1 MKLCTLR
8 YHVSLAVVAFLVA
21 FATMTN
27 SGGAQT
33 ITGSIRG
40 TVTDPSGAVVAGVNV
55 TATDTGTSVKT
66 STVTNR
72 QGIYN
77 LQFLP
82 IGEYTITVASPGFES
97 SSIGPF
103 GLEIDQIA
111 KIDTKLKVGNAST
124 TVDVASEVSP
134 ILQTQDATLGTTLS
148 GNTMTSLP
156 MNGLNFQFATL
167 FVPGAVDVSLSAMGG
182 ADGNERDSDWHGT
195 PSFNGNRGQANNYV
209 LDGVEMNE
217 TMNNLSAYSPAPDAI
232 HEMRAITGNANAEY
246 GNVNGGEILIVT
258 RGGTN
263 KFHGSAYDFL
273 QSNKLE
279 ANSFANNYAGVP
291 LTHFTQ
297 NQFGVTVGGPI
308 LKDRLFFFGD
318 YLGFRYHSGG
328 EAKATVADAAMRT
341 GDFSELLGGQY
352 GNIQLYN
359 NQNGAGFSNATE
371 YNDNQIPIN
380 NPVAK
385 FLFANPSLYPLPNV
399 APIPGQG
406 DLDNYLGYTEGQT
419 HNNQGD
425 VRIDF
430 KATSRD
436 AIMGRYTY
444 GDAED
449 FTSHPVVAVIFP
461 STNNYPFQNFVAN
474 WVHTF
479 SASMVNEFRAG
490 LSRTVWAQAI
500 PQDTSGQFGTGGDA
514 KIGIPFTNQA
524 FEGFSLMNFG
534 SFESNFGTQ
543 AIATEFHENN
553 FYYGDDFT
561 WQRGTHTI
569 KFGAQ
574 IVRYQ
579 QNSYYPGNA
588 GALGSFDYSG
598 QYTENS
604 SASNCGVGGNSSCP
618 GYGFADF
625 VMDQSTGAQIGGVA
639 GPVGQRQYRNAYYA
653 QDDWRVRSNLTV
665 NLGLRYAH
673 DEPLFEVNNKEDSV
687 NLSNP
692 SLGLAGIEFAGKDG
706 NSRALYDPYYLEF
719 MPRVGFSWQIDPR
732 SVIRGGYGITDDFEG
747 MGLNL
752 RMTQNA
758 PFLSSFSS
766 FPTPPTATNSGQT
779 PLPVENGFNLAPG
792 ALSVS
797 YFDFNAW
804 NPHIRPSLI
813 QQFNLTWQV
822 LIDSKTTAQIG
833 YVGQLGQHLVVPQ
846 QDDQYSTTAT
856 GHIADGDCSGTIA
869 PAAPFCNLV
878 GNDGNLFETESEAF
892 SNYHALQATLR
903 RREANGLEFTFNYT
917 WARSMTDNAGFY
929 GVFGVAEPSS
939 YFQNVYDPKGDYGP
953 SGDDTRNSFNGY
965 WIYELPFGHGK
976 RFGSGW
982 NRMADEAVGGWK
994 FSGDVIMYSGFP
1006 LTMSSPENY
1015 YVNSFAAHAI
1025 HFRELRIVNRS
1036 PQHWFGTDP
1045 SAIPCLNIDANG
1057 NTVDNGTCAYGVES
1071 ENGFG
1076 NAQNGSERAPGFRQ
1090 VDLSAFKAFRI
1101 TEGQSL
1107 QLRFEAF
1114 NALNLASYAPPDVT
1128 LGDYVT
1134 GRLGLITATN
1144 SSQRVMQV
1152 SLHYK
1157 F

>member
-1 MKLCTLR
+1 MKLCALR
-8 YHVSLAVVAFLVA
+8 CHVLLAVVALFVA
-21 FATMTN
+21 FATITTV
-27 SGGAQT
+27 SAAQT
-33 ITGSIRG
+33 ITASVRG

-55 TATDTGTSVKT
+55 TATNTATGVKT
-66 STVTNR
+66 SKITNQ
-72 QGIYN
+72 QGIYDI
-77 LQFLP
+77 QFLP
-82 IGEYTITVASPGFES
+82 IGEYTVTVERPGFES
-97 SSIGPF
+97 SVIGPF
-103 GLEIDQIA
+103 ALEIDQIA
-111 KIDTKLKVGNAST
+111 KIDTKLKVGNASEK
-124 TVDVASEVSP
+124 VDVSSEVSP

-167 FVPGAVDVSLSAMGG
+167 FVPGAVDPSFASMGG
-182 ADGNERDSDWHGT
+182 ADGNERNADWYGT

-209 LDGVEMNE
+209 IDGVEANE

-232 HEMRAITGNANAEY
+232 AEMRVITGNANAEY

-258 RGGTN
+258 RGGSN

-279 ANSFANNYAGVP
+279 ANSWANNFAGVP

-297 NQFGVTVGGPI
+297 DQFGATIGGPI

-328 EAKATVADAAMRT
+328 EAAVTVADAAMRN
-341 GDFSELLGGQY
+341 GNFSELYGSQY

-359 NQNGAGFSNATE
+359 NQNGAGFTNATE
-371 YNDNQIPIN
+371 YANNQIPIN

-399 APIPGQG
+399 APVVGEG
-406 DLDNYLGYTEGQT
+406 DLDNYQGYSEGQT
-419 HNNQGD
+419 HNNQAD

-436 AIMGRYTY
+436 ALTGRYTY
-444 GDAED
+444 GLAED
-449 FTSHPVVAVIFP
+449 FTSHPVAVVFFP
-461 STNNYPFQNFVAN
+461 STNNYPFQNFVVN

-479 SASMVNEFRAG
+479 SSSLENEFRAG
-490 LSRTVWAQAI
+490 LSRTVFEQAI

-514 KIGIPFTNQA
+514 KVGIPFPNQA
-524 FEGFSLMNFG
+524 FAGFSLMNFN

-553 FYYGDDFT
+553 FYYGDDLI
-561 WQRGTHTI
+561 WQRGAHTI
-569 KFGAQ
+569 KFGVQ

-588 GALGSFDYSG
+588 GALGSFAYNG

-604 SASNCGVGGNSSCP
+604 SASICGGGGASCP

-625 VMDQSTGAQIGGVA
+625 VLDQSAGAQVGGVS

-653 QDDWRVRSNLTV
+653 QDDWRVRPNLTV

-673 DEPLFEVNNKEDSV
+673 DQPLYEVNNKEDSV

-692 SLGLAGIEFAGKDG
+692 SLGLAGIEYAGKDG
-706 NSRALYDPYYLEF
+706 NSRALYDAYYLEF
-719 MPRVGFSWQIDPR
+719 MPRIGFSWQPDPR

-766 FPTPPTATNSGQT
+766 FPTPPTTTNSGQT

-797 YFDFNAW
+797 YFNFNAW
-804 NPHIRPSLI
+804 NPHLRPSLI
-813 QQFNLTWQV
+813 QQMNLTWQV
-822 LIDSKTTAQIG
+822 LIDSKTTAQVG

-846 QDDQYSTTAT
+846 QDDQYSTPAT
-856 GHIADGDCSGTIA
+856 GYLADGDCSGTIA

-878 GNDGNLFETESEAF
+878 GNDGNMYETESEAF
-892 SNYHALQATLR
+892 SNYSSLQASIHR
-903 RREANGLEFTFNYT
+903 RNANGLEFTFNYT

-929 GVFGVAEPSS
+929 GVAGVAEPSS
-939 YFQNVYDPKGDYGP
+939 FFQNVYDPKGDYGP
-953 SGDDTRNSFNGY
+953 SGDDARNSFNGY

-976 RFGSGW
+976 KYGSDW
-982 NRMADEAVGGWK
+982 KRVTDEALGGWK

-1006 LTMSSPENY
+1006 LTMASAENY

-1025 HFRELRIVNRS
+1025 HFRELRIENRS
-1036 PQHWFGTDP
+1036 TTHWLGTNP
-1045 SAIPCLNIDANG
+1045 SAVPCTTILANG
-1057 NTVDNGTCAYGVES
+1057 STYDNGTCAYGVES

-1090 VDLSAFKAFRI
+1090 VDLSVFKTFRI
-1101 TEGQSL
+1101 TEEQSL
-1107 QLRFEAF
+1107 QLRFEGF
-1114 NALNLASYAPPDVT
+1114 NALNLASYGPPNT
-1128 LGDYVT
+1128 SLT
-1134 GRLGLITATN
+1134 SPQFGLITGTN

>member
-1 MKLCTLR
+1 MKLCALR
-8 YHVSLAVVAFLVA
+8 CHVLLAVVALFVA
-21 FATMTN
+21 FATITTV
-27 SGGAQT
+27 SAAQT
-33 ITGSIRG
+33 ITASVRG

-55 TATDTGTSVKT
+55 TATNTATGVKT
-66 STVTNR
+66 SKITNQR
-72 QGIYN
+72 GTYDI
-77 LQFLP
+77 QFLP
-82 IGEYTITVASPGFES
+82 IGEYTVTVERPGFES
-97 SSIGPF
+97 SVIGPF
-103 GLEIDQIA
+103 ALEIDQIA
-111 KIDTKLKVGNAST
+111 KIDTKLKVGNASEK
-124 TVDVASEVSP
+124 VDVSSEVSP

-167 FVPGAVDVSLSAMGG
+167 FVPGAVDPSFASMGG
-182 ADGNERDSDWHGT
+182 ADGNERNADWYGT

-209 LDGVEMNE
+209 IDGVEANE

-232 HEMRAITGNANAEY
+232 AEMRVITGNANAEY

-258 RGGTN
+258 RGGSN

-279 ANSFANNYAGVP
+279 ANSWANNFAGVP

-297 NQFGVTVGGPI
+297 DQFGATIGGPI

-328 EAKATVADAAMRT
+328 EAAVTVADAAMRN
-341 GDFSELLGGQY
+341 GNFSELYGSQY

-359 NQNGAGFSNATE
+359 NQNGAGFTNATE
-371 YNDNQIPIN
+371 YANNQIPIN

-399 APIPGQG
+399 APVVGEG
-406 DLDNYLGYTEGQT
+406 DLDNYQGYSEGQT
-419 HNNQGD
+419 HNNQAD

-436 AIMGRYTY
+436 ALTGRYTY
-444 GDAED
+444 GLAED
-449 FTSHPVVAVIFP
+449 FTSHPVAVVFFP
-461 STNNYPFQNFVAN
+461 STNNYPFQNFVVN

-479 SASMVNEFRAG
+479 SSSLENEFRAG
-490 LSRTVWAQAI
+490 LSRTVFEQAI

-514 KIGIPFTNQA
+514 KVGIPFPNQA
-524 FEGFSLMNFG
+524 FAGFSLMNFN

-553 FYYGDDFT
+553 FYYGDDLI
-561 WQRGTHTI
+561 WQRGAHTI
-569 KFGAQ
+569 KFGVQ

-588 GALGSFDYSG
+588 GALGSFAYNG

-604 SASNCGVGGNSSCP
+604 SASICGGGGGASCP

-625 VMDQSTGAQIGGVA
+625 VLDQSAGAQVGGVS

-653 QDDWRVRSNLTV
+653 QDDWRVRPNLTV

-673 DEPLFEVNNKEDSV
+673 DQPLYEVNNKEDSV

-692 SLGLAGIEFAGKDG
+692 SLGLAGIEYAGKDG
-706 NSRALYDPYYLEF
+706 NSRALYDAYYLEF
-719 MPRVGFSWQIDPR
+719 MPRIGFSWQPDPR

-766 FPTPPTATNSGQT
+766 FPTPPTTTNSGQT

-797 YFDFNAW
+797 YFNFNAW
-804 NPHIRPSLI
+804 NPHLRPSLI
-813 QQFNLTWQV
+813 QQMNLTWQV
-822 LIDSKTTAQIG
+822 LIDSKTTAQVG

-846 QDDQYSTTAT
+846 QDDQYSTPAT
-856 GHIADGDCSGTIA
+856 GYLADGDCSGTIA

-878 GNDGNLFETESEAF
+878 GNDGNMYETESEAF
-892 SNYHALQATLR
+892 SNYNSLQASIHR
-903 RREANGLEFTFNYT
+903 RNANGLEFTFNYT

-929 GVFGVAEPSS
+929 GVAGVAEPSS
-939 YFQNVYDPKGDYGP
+939 FFQNVYDPKGDYGP
-953 SGDDTRNSFNGY
+953 SGDDARNSFNGY

-976 RFGSGW
+976 KYGSDW
-982 NRMADEAVGGWK
+982 KRVTDEALGGWK

-1006 LTMSSPENY
+1006 LTMASAENY

-1025 HFRELRIVNRS
+1025 HFRELRIENRS
-1036 PQHWFGTDP
+1036 TTHWLGTNP
-1045 SAIPCLNIDANG
+1045 SAVPCTTILANG
-1057 NTVDNGTCAYGVES
+1057 STYDNGTCAYGVES

-1090 VDLSAFKAFRI
+1090 VDLSVFKAFRI
-1101 TEGQSL
+1101 TEEQSL
-1107 QLRFEAF
+1107 QLRFEGF
-1114 NALNLASYAPPDVT
+1114 NALNLASYGPPNT
-1128 LGDYVT
+1128 SLT
-1134 GRLGLITATN
+1134 SPQFGLITGTN